1 MSTAL
6 EKPAMLAIIG
16 TAGRDNTRPFT
27 ALLWESMCAHAA
39 DHVKTHGVDAL
50 VSGGAAWADH
60 LAVHLFR
67 TGAVRSLWLHLPA
80 PMKDRQFMSGRYGS
94 AGAAANYYHG
104 RFGRVIGRRTVED
117 IVESMEQPGCEF
129 TMQPFSY
136 GYRAMFARN
145 KLIAADASSVLA
157 YTWGDGDAP
166 ADGGTRNTWDQCM
179 TRQKWHVP
187 LATLAH

>member
-117 IVESMEQPGCEF
+117 IVESME
-129 TMQPFSY
+129 
-136 GYRAMFARN
+136 
-145 KLIAADASSVLA
+145 
-157 YTWGDGDAP
+157 
-166 ADGGTRNTWDQCM
+166 
-179 TRQKWHVP
+179 
-187 LATLAH
+187 